1 MKQLTKVQFP
11 KYTKNSYNPI
21 PEKQPNQ
28 KMGKRPKKTFLQRR
42 HTEGQKPHE
51 KVLNTANY
59 QSIKITVR
67 YHLALFRM
75 SIIEKSTNNK
85 CWRGCGEKGNLHH
98 CL

>member
-1 MKQLTKVQFP
+1 MQLNIQK
-11 KYTKNSYNPI
+11 KKKI
-21 PEKQPNQ
+21 KQPKQ
-28 KMGKRPKKTFLQRR
+28 KMGRRPKKTFLQRR